1 MTEQSWKPLFRTPR
15 STVTKILRSPAFVS
29 SRERAASMIDDSAAL
44 LALANAVE
52 ALDHANAPLSAI
64 ADRVAAAVRFLRAA
78 ANRPAG
84 AAVGSPD
91 APAHDRRPVEPQSS
105 SKDMTSPASQA
116 ARERLIVAALDYLI
130 TPVDLVPDFRVG
142 GYIDDVLLLS
152 WVFGVAATELEP
164 FLEEDLDV
172 D

>member
-1 MTEQSWKPLFRTPR
+1 
-15 STVTKILRSPAFVS
+15 
-29 SRERAASMIDDSAAL
+29 
-44 LALANAVE
+44 
-52 ALDHANAPLSAI
+52 
-64 ADRVAAAVRFLRAA
+64 
-78 ANRPAG
+78 
-84 AAVGSPD
+84 
-91 APAHDRRPVEPQSS
+91 
-105 SKDMTSPASQA
+105 MTSPASQA